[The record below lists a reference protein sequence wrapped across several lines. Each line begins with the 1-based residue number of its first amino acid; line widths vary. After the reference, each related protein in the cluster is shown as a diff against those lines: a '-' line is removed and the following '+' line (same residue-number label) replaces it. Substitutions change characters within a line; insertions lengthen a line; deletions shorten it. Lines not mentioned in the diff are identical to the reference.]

1 MRSLVVVALCVGV
14 AAATPL
20 PPGFKI
26 WPSSIS
32 PDRKLGVIVP
42 DVDHLKDNQRQNQL
56 VDIATGK
63 VIATLAADT
72 VFEHQNN
79 TDIKPSWSKDGTLL
93 EWMAEGKWG
102 SLVLVLV
109 RVDHGAVKD
118 QIDVR
123 EAAVTAVL
131 AAANKANPKAYAAAK
146 KEGAGEG
153 SWFRDGF
160 AIDVRQDHEGA
171 PSLPFKIVI
180 ELTSNP
186 KELDDYP
193 VAARLKGTMTG
204 TVGVDGKLGFGPFV
218 VAK

>member
-1 MRSLVVVALCVGV
+1 MRSLVVVVLCVGV
-14 AAATPL
+14 AAATP

-32 PDRKLGVIVP
+32 PDGKLGVIVP
-42 DVDHLKDNQRQNQL
+42 DVDHLKDKERQNKL
-56 VDIATGK
+56 VEIATGK
-63 VIATLAADT
+63 VIATLAAET
-72 VFEHQNN
+72 VFDHQNN
-79 TDIKPSWSKDGTLL
+79 TDITPSWSKDGTLL
-93 EWMAEGKWG
+93 EWKADGKWG
-102 SLVLVLV
+102 SLMLVLV

-123 EAAVTAVL
+123 EAAVTAAL

-146 KEGAGEG
+146 KEGEGNG

-171 PSLPFKIVI
+171 PSLPFKLVI

-186 KELDDYP
+186 KEIDDYP
-193 VAARLKGTMTG
+193 AAARLKGTMTG
-204 TVGVDGKLGFGPFV
+204 TVGVDGKISFGAFV

>member
-20 PPGFKI
+20 APGFKI

-32 PDRKLGVIVP
+32 PDGKLGVIVP
-42 DVDHLKDNQRQNQL
+42 DVDHLKDKERQNKL

-63 VIATLAADT
+63 IVATLAAET

-102 SLVLVLV
+102 SLMLVLV
-109 RVDHGAVKD
+109 RIDHGAVKD

-123 EAAVTAVL
+123 EAAVTAAL

-146 KEGAGEG
+146 KEGEGNG

-160 AIDVRQDHEGA
+160 AIDVHQDHEGP
-171 PSLPFKIVI
+171 PSLPYKLVI

-186 KELDDYP
+186 KEIDSYP
-193 VAARLKGTMTG
+193 MAARLKGTMTG
-204 TVGVDGKLGFGPFV
+204 TLGVDGKFSYGPFV